1 MRRKR
6 SGMIFLPIS
15 WTICRP
21 RQFRYLRMSFDRN
34 PLFMS
39 FTKKTETKGIN
50 DTFYI
55 IGYNNVI
62 ISTKEDTSYYIS
74 ALFGTVLSTDDY
86 KFSVQAEL

>member
-1 MRRKR
+1 
-6 SGMIFLPIS
+6 
-15 WTICRP
+15 
-21 RQFRYLRMSFDRN
+21 
-34 PLFMS
+34 MS

-62 ISTKEDTSYYIS
+62 ISTKEDTPYYIS